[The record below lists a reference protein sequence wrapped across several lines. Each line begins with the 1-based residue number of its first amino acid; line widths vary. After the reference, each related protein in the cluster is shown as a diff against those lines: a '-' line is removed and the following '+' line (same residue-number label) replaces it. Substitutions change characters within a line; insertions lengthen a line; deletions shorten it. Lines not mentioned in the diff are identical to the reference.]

1 MGIDE
6 IKIKKSEFDKV
17 YKSYQILR
25 EELVSSD
32 EEIKELIDYFK
43 QTEDYE
49 ICEKLKNK
57 LSNGKDEK
65 IRGLQKRK

>member
-1 MGIDE
+1 MKIDE

-25 EELVSSD
+25 EEIFSSD

-57 LSNGKDEK
+57 LSNG
-65 IRGLQKRK
+65 

>member
-1 MGIDE
+1 MKIDE

-25 EELVSSD
+25 EELFSSD

-57 LSNGKDEK
+57 LSNG
-65 IRGLQKRK
+65 